1 MNHRIVSTV
10 VTIIVALFA
19 VAAGLFAWVAVVVT
33 PANGAIYAPDN
44 PHPPAPETDACL
56 DCHTTAEGTIPVTH
70 RHYAVETCGW
80 CHRPSVRVL
89 VPHSVSMGEAR
100 CVLCHGEPGRD
111 LGMPE
116 GHRRFDS
123 DGCLLCHP
131 VDERFANR
139 RPAPAGL
146 SLAYAMPT
154 PHPAGGIFERCDYC
168 HHVDPRSNLPEN
180 HRDFA
185 VETCLDCHRAGAE

>member
-19 VAAGLFAWVAVVVT
+19 VAAGLFAWVAVSVT
-33 PANGAIYAPDN
+33 PPNGVVHVPDD
-44 PHPPAPETDACL
+44 PHPPAPETEACL
-56 DCHTTAEGTIPVTH
+56 QCHTVDDGTIPVTH
-70 RHYAVETCGW
+70 RNYQVETCGW
-80 CHRPSVRVL
+80 CHRPSIRVL
-89 VPHSVSMGEAR
+89 VPHTVAMGEER

-116 GHRRFDS
+116 GHLRFES

-131 VDERFANR
+131 VDERFSHR

-146 SLAYAMPT
+146 SLAYAQPA
-154 PHPAGGIFERCDYC
+154 PHPVDGIFERCDYC
-168 HHVDPRSNLPEN
+168 HHVEPRANLPEN

-185 VETCLDCHRAGAE
+185 VETCTDCHDEAEW